1 MIFSIFE
8 KKASGMLL
16 SFLMLLVIAS
26 FAAAQS
32 GTTGVNGMVKDQNG
46 ASIAGATVRLSNP
59 ATGFERSVTTDE
71 DGKYNF
77 STLPPDTYQ
86 IEVQAGGFK
95 KLVNSNV
102 QLLID
107 SPIKVDLTLEPGDV
121 SVVVNVTTSAIESIV
136 NTQDAS
142 VGNTFVSPQIT
153 QLPTDLRRVND
164 LLTLQP
170 GVTREG
176 YVAGG
181 RSDQANITL
190 DGVDINEQQSGG
202 RSTQFSTT
210 QGSVLRATT
219 ESVEEFRITT
229 TNANASQGRS
239 SGAQISLLTKSG
251 TNDFRGSAF
260 YFKRPNLGSA
270 NSFTNNRAGVARQ
283 SIDRDIFGG
292 TIGGPI
298 IKDRFFFFYS
308 YEGQRQK
315 TETSVVTT
323 VPLAGLGTGEF
334 TFFGAAPGD
343 PAGTNRRIT
352 LTTAQLNNIYTQAG
366 MNPASISVL
375 NSAATRYAANDFQSG
390 QGDGLNSGGFRF
402 NAPTPEE
409 ENTHIL
415 RLDYNISQTQSLF
428 FRGNKQN
435 DVAVRPSAFPDTI
448 APETWS
454 HNTGLALGHT
464 WSIGNNKT
472 NSFRYG
478 LTRQAF
484 TAGGD
489 ANENAISFRFVYSP
503 LNYTYSL
510 NRITPVQNFTD
521 DFTWTIG
528 GHTLQFGG
536 NIRIIRNERKDSAPA
551 FDTAVTNPSFYA
563 SSGRSVFTPLINA
576 GYSTNTSNLL
586 SQATISAL
594 IGRYSQYQGSFNY
607 DIDGSVLPTG
617 TAIERNFATEEY
629 DMYIQDSWK
638 VRQNLTLN
646 LGLRYALSRPVYE
659 KNGFQVAPN
668 VSLGEFFDQRVA
680 SAAQGVAYNELIQ
693 FELAG
698 PKNDA
703 RGFYSLDTNNFQPRI
718 SAAWSPDFK
727 DGFVGKLFGKNNESV
742 FRGGFSITNDYFG
755 QQLAVTFNGLSTLGF
770 TTRDGIAAN
779 TYNAT
784 TRLGPRFT
792 GFGQRINNL
801 PGISAPNRFL
811 TPADED
817 QRIESSLDSSLV
829 SPIHYSWSATYGRQL
844 PKGLY
849 IEASYIGR
857 KARNLLATRDI
868 MALNNLVDTR
878 SGSDWYTAAGQIYDL
893 YYGGANVN
901 SVAPIPYF
909 ENLFPGLGAML
920 PAAFGLP
927 AQPNSTRAVY
937 SINQNFAGGDW
948 TFLQA
953 LVDDDPTGGGTWSN
967 LFFHP
972 QYAAFSAFSTVAKS
986 DYHGGTLSIRQRLG
1000 SDLSFDFNYTFAK
1013 SMDDASGLQNA
1024 TTFGS
1029 AFILNPLRQQD
1040 SYAVSDFDVRH
1051 VINANGIWQ
1060 LPFGKGR
1067 RFFSNANSFADAL
1080 LGGWQLAGIYRWNTG
1095 TPGNNLTDLGGWATN
1110 WNVRS
1115 SAVRTRPIQTSP
1127 TRGGN
1132 GQQANIFSDLN
1143 RLLASVRPPRPGET
1157 GDRNVFR
1164 STHFSVLDM
1173 GLGKTFAMPWGEN
1186 HKLQFRWEV
1195 FNLFNKQ
1202 YLDAGSVSTFSFSPA
1217 VPLSDSTLTPG
1228 TGEFSDIQG
1237 IPRRMQFGLRYSF

>member
-1 MIFSIFE
+1 MSFRRPKWLAGSAMQLLCILVTV
-8 KKASGMLL
+8 SGAL
-16 SFLMLLVIAS
+16 F
-26 FAAAQS
+26 AQS
-32 GTTGVNGMVKDQNG
+32 GTSGVRGTVTDQNG
-46 ASIAGATVRLSNP
+46 AIVAGASVRVTNP
-59 ATGFERSVTTDE
+59 AKGFERSVTTDS

-77 STLPPDTYQ
+77 SSLPPDTYQ

-95 KLVNSNV
+95 KLINTNV

-107 SPIKVDLTLEPGDV
+107 SPIVVDLVLEAGDV
-121 SVVVNVTTSAIESIV
+121 SAVVSVTASSIESIV

-142 VGNTFVSPQIT
+142 VGNNFVPLQIT

-190 DGVDINEQQSGG
+190 DGVDINDQQTGG
-202 RSTQFSTT
+202 RSAQFSTT

-251 TNDFRGSAF
+251 TNELRGSAY
-260 YFKRPNLGSA
+260 YFKRPNFGSA
-270 NSFTNNRAGVARQ
+270 NSFVNNRAGIARE

-298 IKDRFFFFYS
+298 LKDKFFFFYS

-315 TETSVVTT
+315 TETSVVST
-323 VPLAGLGTGEF
+323 VPLASLGAGQF

-343 PAGTNRRIT
+343 PVGTNRQIT
-352 LTTAQLNNIYTQAG
+352 LTTAQLNSIYTQAG
-366 MNPASISVL
+366 MNPVAIAAL
-375 NSAATRYAANDFQSG
+375 NSAATRYAANDFESG
-390 QGDGLNSGGFRF
+390 QGDGVNTGGFRF
-402 NAPTPEE
+402 NAPTPED

-415 RLDYNISQTQSLF
+415 RLDYNINQNQSLF
-428 FRGNKQN
+428 LRGNKQH
-435 DVAVRPSAFPDTI
+435 DVSIRPSAFPDTVS
-448 APETWS
+448 PETWS
-454 HNTGLALGHT
+454 HNTGIAVGHN

-503 LNYTYSL
+503 LNYSYSL
-510 NRITPVQNFTD
+510 SRITPVQNFTD
-521 DFTWTIG
+521 DFTWTKG
-528 GHTLQFGG
+528 DHTLQLGG
-536 NIRIIRNERKDSAPA
+536 NIRIIRNEREDLSPA
-551 FDTAVTNPSFYA
+551 FDSAVVNPSLY
-563 SSGRSVFTPLINA
+563 SLSGRSVFTPLVSA

-586 SQATISAL
+586 SQAAISAL

-607 DIDGSVLPTG
+607 DLDGSVLPTG
-617 TAIERNFATEEY
+617 TTIERNFATEEY
-629 DMYIQDSWK
+629 DVYAQDSWRI
-638 VRQNLTLN
+638 RQNFTLN
-646 LGLRYALSRPVYE
+646 LGLRYSLSRPVYE
-659 KNGFQVAPN
+659 KNGFQVAPE
-668 VSLGEFFDQRVA
+668 VPLGDFFEQRLE
-680 SAAQGVAYNELIQ
+680 SAARGVPYNELIQ

-698 PKNDA
+698 PKNNA
-703 RGFYSLDTNNFQPRI
+703 NGFYSLDKNNFQPRI
-718 SAAWSPDFK
+718 SAAWSPNFK
-727 DGFVGKLFGKNNESV
+727 NGVFGKLFGKNSESV

-755 QQLAVTFNGLSTLGF
+755 QQLAVTFDGLSTLGF
-770 TTRDGIAAN
+770 TTQDGIAAN
-779 TYNAT
+779 TYNVT
-784 TRLGPRFT
+784 SRLAPQFT

-801 PGISAPNRFL
+801 PGISPPNRFM
-811 TPADED
+811 TPADGD

-829 SPIHYSWSATYGRQL
+829 SPIHYTWSATYGRKL
-844 PKGLY
+844 PKGIY

-893 YYGGANVN
+893 YYSGANIN
-901 SVAPIPYF
+901 SITPIPYF

-920 PAAFGLP
+920 PLIDLP

-937 SINQNFAGGDW
+937 SINENYAVGDW
-948 TFLQA
+948 TFLQS
-953 LVDDDPTGGGTWSN
+953 LIDDDFSGGGAWSN

-972 QYAAFSAFSTVAKS
+972 QYAAFSAFSTVARS
-986 DYHGGTLSIRQRLG
+986 DYHGGTLSVRQRLG
-1000 SDLSFDFNYTFAK
+1000 TDLTLDFNYTFAK

-1029 AFILNPLRQQD
+1029 AFILNPIRQQD

-1051 VINANGIWQ
+1051 VINANGVWQ
-1060 LPFGKGR
+1060 LPFGRGR
-1067 RFFSNANSFADAL
+1067 RFLSGANSFADTL

-1095 TPGNNLTDLGGWATN
+1095 TPGNNLADLGGWATN
-1110 WNVRS
+1110 WQVRS
-1115 SAVRTRPIQTSP
+1115 SAVRIRPIQTSP

-1132 GQQANIFSDLN
+1132 GQQANIFSDLD

-1164 STHFSVLDM
+1164 STHFSVFDM
-1173 GLGKTFAMPWGEN
+1173 SMGKTFGMPWSEN
-1186 HKLQFRWEV
+1186 HKLQLRWEV
-1195 FNLFNKQ
+1195 FNVFNKQ
-1202 YLDAGSVSTFSFSPA
+1202 YLDAGSVSTFSFSPT

-1228 TGEFSDIQG
+1228 TGEFSGIQG
-1237 IPRRMQFGLRYSF
+1237 NPRRMQFGLRYSF